1 MIRAAR
7 RLLAALVCVL
17 AAAAMLAT
25 LLTHYANHVLVSPS
39 GFSDRA
45 ASVLDAGG
53 VQSLIVQTVTARLDA
68 VAGDQTSLRAEI
80 QDAVQQVVSSA
91 EVETEVRAAAA
102 TLHGELVSGTADQL
116 TLTLPDIGSAIASSV
131 ESESPQLAA
140 EVRNIGTIT
149 VLDVQIPPSDAK
161 DVHDAVTAGKDATEL
176 LIGTVVLILLALTI
190 SPGRRGTLVGL
201 GLGAVISG
209 LVAVAIYLG
218 GRGVVV
224 NEFSSDDARTA
235 AHAVWNAYLS
245 GLEIWGF
252 VLSGVGAVTAVAAT
266 WFG

>member
-17 AAAAMLAT
+17 AAAALLAT

-45 ASVLDAGG
+45 AGLLDAGG

-131 ESESPQLAA
+131 ESE
-140 EVRNIGTIT
+140 NIGTIT
-149 VLDVQIPPSDAK
+149 VLDVQIPPADAK
-161 DVHDAVTAGKDATEL
+161 DVHDVVTAGKDSTEL